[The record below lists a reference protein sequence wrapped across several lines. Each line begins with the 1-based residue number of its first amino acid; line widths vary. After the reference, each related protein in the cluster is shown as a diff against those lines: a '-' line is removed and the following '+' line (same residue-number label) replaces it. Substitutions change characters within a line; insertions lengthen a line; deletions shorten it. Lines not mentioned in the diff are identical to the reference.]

1 MKKNYTIE
9 IKNLTISFNGTKN
22 GTNNYIIYKKYAIN
36 LNDIVELL
44 NKYYQNK
51 SVKLEIFY
59 LDIILELMVL
69 GNDDNY
75 KSALKLFNIIRN
87 VKNDNIVNS
96 FVKNYL
102 EKIIEIFVDV
112 PDNKFFNLKFY
123 TFCYFY
129 LNNLIDI
136 KILFTSYP
144 INLVDNPNDYN
155 SDIDF
160 ELDNSDVK
168 KELEIEFTDI
178 GDILDKVWDDLV
190 WFGT

>member
-9 IKNLTISFNGTKN
+9 IKNLKISFNGTKID
-22 GTNNYIIYKKYAIN
+22 TNNYIIYKKYAIN

-44 NKYYQNK
+44 NKYYHNK

-69 GNDDNY
+69 GNNDNY

-87 VKNDNIVNS
+87 VKNDNILNS

-102 EKIIEIFVDV
+102 EKIIEIFVDA
-112 PDNKFFNLKFY
+112 PDNEFFNLKFY

-129 LNNLIDI
+129 LNNLSDI
-136 KILFTSYP
+136 KILFTSYYF
-144 INLVDNPNDYN
+144 V
-155 SDIDF
+155 
-160 ELDNSDVK
+160 
-168 KELEIEFTDI
+168 
-178 GDILDKVWDDLV
+178 
-190 WFGT
+190 

>member
-1 MKKNYTIE
+1 MKQNYTIE
-9 IKNLTISFNGTKN
+9 IKNLKISFNGTKI

-87 VKNDNIVNS
+87 VKNDNILNS

-102 EKIIEIFVDV
+102 EKIIEIFVDAL
-112 PDNKFFNLKFY
+112 DNKFFNLKFY

-129 LNNLIDI
+129 LNNLSDI

-160 ELDNSDVK
+160 ELDNQ
-168 KELEIEFTDI
+168 I
-178 GDILDKVWDDLV
+178 
-190 WFGT
+190 

>member
-9 IKNLTISFNGTKN
+9 IKNLKISFNGTKI

-44 NKYYQNK
+44 NKYYHNK

-69 GNDDNY
+69 GNNDNY

-87 VKNDNIVNS
+87 VKNDNILNS

-102 EKIIEIFVDV
+102 EKIIEIFVDA
-112 PDNKFFNLKFY
+112 PDNEFFNLKFY

-129 LNNLIDI
+129 LNNLSDI

-160 ELDNSDVK
+160 ELDNQ
-168 KELEIEFTDI
+168 I
-178 GDILDKVWDDLV
+178 
-190 WFGT
+190 